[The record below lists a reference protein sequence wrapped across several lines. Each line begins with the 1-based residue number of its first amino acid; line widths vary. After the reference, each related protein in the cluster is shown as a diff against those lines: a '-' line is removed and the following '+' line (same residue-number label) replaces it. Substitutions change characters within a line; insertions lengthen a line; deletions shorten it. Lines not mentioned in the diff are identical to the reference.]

1 MRNVQQ
7 WRREID
13 NSVIRVFTF
22 AGVTKTLEQFLSVLP
37 GRVQVI
43 NRRGFP
49 GVMIHLYPDANK
61 SLYNGKKIHKGNIIA
76 VRAMAG
82 KPWDI
87 VGVFNDQDAFF
98 SMANQTSYVFDGM
111 ERSRNMML
119 SELRDPHGVRAA
131 YEAWLKPVEVK
142 VQPKPSP
149 VKVEAIVEVDG
160 KDAKPEV
167 EPLVENIIAGSG
179 PDNRTIAKAPDL
191 AESYEKDFGTKED
204 REPVRTGCSNPYQYR
219 KDPVPEPKPK
229 KKTFAQ
235 KLLGF
240 LPLFRR

>member
-22 AGVTKTLEQFLSVLP
+22 AGVTKTLEHFLSVLP

-43 NRRGFP
+43 NRRNFP

-119 SELRDPHGVRAA
+119 SELRDPHGVQAA
-131 YEAWLKPVEVK
+131 YEAWLKP
-142 VQPKPSP
+142 
-149 VKVEAIVEVDG
+149 VEAIVEVDG

-167 EPLVENIIAGSG
+167 EPLVENVIAGSG
-179 PDNRTIAKAPDL
+179 PDNRTTPQTDDL
-191 AESYEKDFGTKED
+191 IESYEKDFGTKED

>member
-22 AGVTKTLEQFLSVLP
+22 TGVRKTLEQFLSVLP

-43 NRRGFP
+43 NRRGVP
-49 GVMIHLYPDANK
+49 GMMIHHYQDANK
-61 SLYNGKKIHKGNIIA
+61 SIYKGQQIDKGNAIA
-76 VRAMAG
+76 VRAPAG
-82 KPWDI
+82 KPWEI
-87 VGVFNDQDAFF
+87 VAVFYDQEDFF
-98 SMANQTSYVFDGM
+98 SMANETSYVFDGM

-119 SELRDPHGVRAA
+119 SELRDPHGVQAA
-131 YEAWLKPVEVK
+131 YEAWLKPVE
-142 VQPKPSP
+142 
-149 VKVEAIVEVDG
+149 AIVEVDG
-160 KDAKPEV
+160 KDVKPEV
-167 EPLVENIIAGSG
+167 EPLVENVIAGSG
-179 PDNRTIAKAPDL
+179 PDNRTIVNTPDL